1 MLYFVI
7 KFRFNRV
14 WYMWF
19 EKWML
24 VIINLVLKIL
34 FFICMFNFIFL
45 KMFRLFFLIDFK
57 IREMGWKLVKFIFN
71 FWKNFDD
78 RIDIDVLVLSIVKIG
93 VFFMLILIFK

>member
-57 IREMGWKLVKFIFN
+57 IRETGCKLVKFIFN